1 MTTRAR
7 VAGQAGPRKKTT
19 KATPAKK
26 TTTTST
32 AKKTP
37 AKKTTRKAAV
47 KKAFQQPSTRDFV
60 KKMTVEIDQD
70 AHSELK
76 MIAARDDVTIREII
90 SDLIDGYIKKHR

>member
-7 VAGQAGPRKKTT
+7 VADQAGPRTKTT
-19 KATPAKK
+19 ATTP
-26 TTTTST
+26 

-70 AHSELK
+70 AHAELK
-76 MIAARDDVTIREII
+76 MIAARDGVTIRDII
-90 SDLIDGYIKKHR
+90 SGLIDGYIKKHR

>member
-7 VAGQAGPRKKTT
+7 VADQAGPRKKT
-19 KATPAKK
+19 ATTPV
-26 TTTTST
+26 T
-32 AKKTP
+32 KTP

-70 AHSELK
+70 AHAELK
-76 MIAARDDVTIREII
+76 MIAARDGVTIREII
-90 SDLIDGYIKKHR
+90 SDLIDGYVKKYR

>member
-7 VAGQAGPRKKTT
+7 VADQAGPRT
-19 KATPAKK
+19 KATATP
-26 TTTTST
+26 

-70 AHSELK
+70 AHAELK
-76 MIAARDDVTIREII
+76 MIAARDGVTIRDII

>member
-7 VAGQAGPRKKTT
+7 VADQAGPRTKTT
-19 KATPAKK
+19 ATP
-26 TTTTST
+26 

-37 AKKTTRKAAV
+37 AKKATRKAAV

-70 AHSELK
+70 AHAELK
-76 MIAARDDVTIREII
+76 MIAARDGVTIRDII
-90 SDLIDGYIKKHR
+90 SGLIDGYIKKHR